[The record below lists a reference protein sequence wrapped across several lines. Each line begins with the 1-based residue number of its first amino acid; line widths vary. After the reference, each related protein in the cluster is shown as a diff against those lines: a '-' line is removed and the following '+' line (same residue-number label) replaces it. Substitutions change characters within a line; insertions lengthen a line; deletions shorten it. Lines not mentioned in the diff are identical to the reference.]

1 MVPDGKESDR
11 VRKRVAKLQEDM
23 AHDAGKKAEK

>member
-11 VRKRVAKLQEDM
+11 VRKRVAKLQADM
-23 AHDAGKKAEK
+23 ARDTGTKSGK